1 MFWPAHHKYHLGSF
15 FLSAL
20 ALNERN
26 RRFSEVLRVT
36 AEKTAA
42 KQRED
47 SVTITHVV
55 FNPEQATEFVSY
67 CCSVTQ
73 LCLTLCNTMDCSV
86 PGFPALHY
94 FPEFAYVHWVG
105 VVVVLSFS
113 HVRLFV
119 TPWTAAHQVYLLFT
133 ISQSLLR
140 LMFNWVSDAI
150 QPSHPMSFPS
160 PPAFNLS
167 QHQSLF

>member
-20 ALNERN
+20 ALNDRN

-55 FNPEQATEFVSY
+55 FNPEQATEFVGY
-67 CCSVTQ
+67 CCSVAQ
-73 LCLTLCNTMDCSV
+73 SCRALCDSMNCSV
-86 PGFPALHY
+86 PDSSVLHHL
-94 FPEFAYVHWVG
+94 PELAQTH
-105 VVVVLSFS
+105 
-113 HVRLFV
+113 
-119 TPWTAAHQVYLLFT
+119 AHG
-133 ISQSLLR
+133 
-140 LMFNWVSDAI
+140 VSDVI
-150 QPSHPMSFPS
+150 
-160 PPAFNLS
+160 
-167 QHQSLF
+167 

>member
-1 MFWPAHHKYHLGSF
+1 MQMFWPAHHKYHLGSF

-73 LCLTLCNTMDCSV
+73 LCLTLCNTMDYSMPV
-86 PGFPALHY
+86 FPVLHY
-94 FPEFAYVHWVG
+94 LLEFVECIHSCLYMYIHMNIYMYICVSLG
-105 VVVVLSFS
+105 EISITS
-113 HVRLFV
+113 DTQM
-119 TPWTAAHQVYLLFT
+119 TPPLWQKAKK
-133 ISQSLLR
+133 
-140 LMFNWVSDAI
+140 N
-150 QPSHPMSFPS
+150 
-160 PPAFNLS
+160 
-167 QHQSLF
+167 

>member
-1 MFWPAHHKYHLGSF
+1 MQMFWPAHHKYHLGSF

-73 LCLTLCNTMDCSV
+73 LCLTLCNTMDYSMPV
-86 PGFPALHY
+86 FPVLHY
-94 FPEFAYVHWVG
+94 LPEFAQT
-105 VVVVLSFS
+105 
-113 HVRLFV
+113 HVCRG
-119 TPWTAAHQVYLLFT
+119 
-133 ISQSLLR
+133 
-140 LMFNWVSDAI
+140 SDAI
-150 QPSHPMSFPS
+150 QSSHSLLPS
-160 PPAFNLS
+160 PPLALNLS
-167 QHQSLF
+167 QHHGVAKS

>member
-1 MFWPAHHKYHLGSF
+1 MQMFWPAHHKYHLGSF

-73 LCLTLCNTMDCSV
+73 LCLTLCNTMDYSMPV
-86 PGFPALHY
+86 FPVLHY
-94 FPEFAYVHWVG
+94 LPEFAQTHVH
-105 VVVVLSFS
+105 
-113 HVRLFV
+113 
-119 TPWTAAHQVYLLFT
+119 
-133 ISQSLLR
+133 
-140 LMFNWVSDAI
+140 
-150 QPSHPMSFPS
+150 
-160 PPAFNLS
+160 
-167 QHQSLF
+167 

>member
-73 LCLTLCNTMDCSV
+73 LCLTLCNTMDYSMPV
-86 PGFPALHY
+86 FPVLHY
-94 FPEFAYVHWVG
+94 LPEFAQTHVH
-105 VVVVLSFS
+105 
-113 HVRLFV
+113 
-119 TPWTAAHQVYLLFT
+119 
-133 ISQSLLR
+133 
-140 LMFNWVSDAI
+140 WVSDAI
-150 QPSHPMSFPS
+150 QPSHPLSSPS
-160 PPAFNLS
+160 PSALNLS
-167 QHQSLF
+167 HNQGLFQWVSCSYQVAKVLELQMQHQSFQWIFRVDFL